1 MTAIFGFYCSLMAG
15 TCHLYRELVI
25 GSFVKVVLG
34 MKHTITRFF
43 GLGEKDQQV
52 ELDTIETEV
61 ELDKIE
67 VIDERDEIKK
77 IPIESIVPNRF
88 QPRTVFDEAKIE
100 ELSRTIHIHGII
112 QPIVVREFEADRYEI
127 IAGERRWRA
136 MKKLGWDLVP
146 AIIKNLSD
154 TETASVALIENLQRE
169 ELSPIEEAIAY
180 GKLLELHNLT
190 QEALAQRLGKGQ
202 STVAN
207 KLRLLKLPEEV
218 QNALLNKQITER
230 HARSLIS
237 LKDPE
242 KQIKL
247 LEEIIEKSL
256 NVKQTEERVVRLL
269 EQKTGKPKPKRKAFS
284 KDMRIAV
291 NTIRQSL
298 SMVSNSGINLA
309 AEEEEFE
316 DFYQFTIKIPK
327 KK

>member
-1 MTAIFGFYCSLMAG
+1 MR
-15 TCHLYRELVI
+15 H
-25 GSFVKVVLG
+25 SF
-34 MKHTITRFF
+34 TRFF
-43 GLGEKDQQV
+43 GLGEKGEQDL
-52 ELDTIETEV
+52 ELEKELEKELEIERNE
-61 ELDKIE
+61 
-67 VIDERDEIKK
+67 EIKK
-77 IPIESIVPNRF
+77 IPIDNIFPNRF
-88 QPRTVFDEAKIE
+88 QPRTVFDDEKIE

-112 QPIVVREFEADRYEI
+112 QPIVVRQFDKDRYEI

-136 MKKLGWDLVP
+136 MKKLGWDEVP
-146 AIIKNLSD
+146 AIVKNMSD

-207 KLRLLKLPEEV
+207 KLRLLKLPQEIQE
-218 QNALLNKQITER
+218 ALLNKVITER
-230 HARSLIS
+230 HARALIP

-242 KQIKL
+242 KQVL
-247 LEEIIEKSL
+247 LLQEIMEKNL
-256 NVKQTEERVVRLL
+256 NVKQTEDRVVKLL
-269 EQKTGKPKPKRKAFS
+269 EQKNPKPKPKRKAFS

-298 SMVSNSGINLA
+298 SMVSDSGIDLN
-309 AEEEEFE
+309 AEEEEFDE
-316 DFYQFTIKIPK
+316 FYQFTIRIPK